1 MTIKFPWKLTIGDN
15 VWLGEQ
21 CWIDNLDNVT
31 IGNNVCI
38 SQGALLLTGNHD
50 YTVSSMPYRNA
61 SITLEDGVW
70 VGAKV
75 VVCPGVTMRENSIAT
90 VGSVI
95 TKNTEAD
102 GIYQGIPAKMI
113 KKREVNDE

>member
-1 MTIKFPWKLTIGDN
+1 M
-15 VWLGEQ
+15 
-21 CWIDNLDNVT
+21 T

-70 VGAKV
+70 VGSKA
-75 VVCPGVTMRENSIAT
+75 VVCPGVRMRENSIAT

-102 GIYQGIPAKMI
+102 GIYQGTPAKMI
-113 KKREVNDE
+113 RKREVNDE